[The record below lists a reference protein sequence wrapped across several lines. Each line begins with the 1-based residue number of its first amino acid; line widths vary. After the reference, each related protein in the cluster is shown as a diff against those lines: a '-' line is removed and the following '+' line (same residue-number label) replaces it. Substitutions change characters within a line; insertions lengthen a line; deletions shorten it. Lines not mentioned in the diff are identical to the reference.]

1 MDASDHIDASVT
13 LNCTASGLP
22 IPTVMWYKQLSNGT
36 LQPVA
41 GNVSVSTSTGS
52 DSRTSQLTFSSA
64 AASDSGNYVCRA
76 SGSGM
81 SATSNLANLNVIGE
95 LFTPTVNSTDVCI
108 LYRILHC
115 SRTDKIDWRVCC
127 V

>member
-81 SATSNLANLNVIGE
+81 SATLQS
-95 LFTPTVNSTDVCI
+95 S
-108 LYRILHC
+108 
-115 SRTDKIDWRVCC
+115 
-127 V
+127 